1 MSEDQTE
8 AINTK
13 LSLEKEELIDIIE
26 KLDNISPQNSDDD
39 VEMINENQYDQQEYY
54 IYQLQQKEDALSSLD
69 QISVKNLE
77 SIFIKFCKVSFNLD
91 GLSQDR
97 SFSLFAEGLYFEQN
111 LVNFEN
117 MKEEDI

>member
-1 MSEDQTE
+1 
-8 AINTK
+8 
-13 LSLEKEELIDIIE
+13 
-26 KLDNISPQNSDDD
+26 
-39 VEMINENQYDQQEYY
+39 MINEDQYDQQEYY